1 MLSDLYMLMDSFF
14 TLMYQFCIATFWLLF
29 SAISWLYLVCLSKKK
44 KTILILNLSTKTF
57 MPSMLYF
64 LLIKFCFVCQHLSII
79 FKL

>member
-44 KTILILNLSTKTF
+44 KKKKNYTNLKSK
-57 MPSMLYF
+57 Y
-64 LLIKFCFVCQHLSII
+64 
-79 FKL
+79 